1 MNQQQLR
8 FVESFKSHIPNYE
21 DKISSKYN
29 LEKVIIPLDDPP
41 QLFEVDMK
49 SLSSLFLN
57 SNPQFQTLLSAIMSW
72 NQTAKQY
79 NSNPP
84 NFLRKEHNKLGI
96 NNTIITQL
104 VFLLNEIVITTDRK
118 LQLKM
123 LNSVFDWYYKEI
135 GRKPQ
140 QTAMVSSSLIE
151 NISRPHTSATSRIN
165 RAEAS
170 FETGGL
176 RSEHANYDFP
186 KVRLKDF
193 SRRLPNNND
202 FSMSSTTALSYQKM
216 TAFGGDSRPQTS
228 PFGTVFNS
236 NENFLGRPRTTA
248 GGIRNEEGMNGSTIN
263 IGGLLSKYP
272 TNKMNLEEQNIALK
286 REIRSSQDQRGSS
299 KQMMGIRSNFINCF
313 FDDNPAQ
320 IKLEEIWFKQRHKA
334 LAEKKEDEELV
345 AIMKEWAC
353 NKGRVEEEMVRKG
366 EGDKIGTEF
375 NQVKYETNKKLVLN
389 EEDAE
394 LVLQEYPEIEN
405 PENEFVKLENGM
417 DINKLRVLNEP
428 AEIKG
433 GEEIYVERKK
443 EIIELN
449 NIPHEKQMFF
459 TPDKE
464 KANNKPEEFNAKT
477 RVFDSIQSNNTASTA
492 LSLEKQNNLS
502 LFQSLETY
510 KKEENFKEIDEKIRI
525 AKEKAKKANKKRPL
539 TEHEKNR
546 KFIKY
551 TLVNNDKLIGDIC
564 DSPVIKLLKPGK
576 RIADEEREEKNIKI
590 VDFYGNCFESKSS
603 KTLQNFEYQI
613 SKQKIKDLRT
623 VFAQNIKDLPLSN
636 NQNNPNTDNIN
647 QIKNSLSVYSRPLS
661 QQNVY
666 RNFSNI
672 FKPNLSKEVIR
683 QQQFNEIDEI
693 KRRMGRWGLSCS
705 TKKLENGL
713 LMPLA
718 IFGEKIKVAESGTT
732 LFENPFNKVEKKKKM
747 KKSSLK

>member
-29 LEKVIIPLDDPP
+29 LEKVIPLDDPP
-41 QLFEVDMK
+41 QLFEVDIK

-72 NQTAKQY
+72 NQMTKHY

-84 NFLRKEHNKLGI
+84 KSLRKEHNNLWI

-123 LNSVFDWYYKEI
+123 LNCVFDWYYKEI

-140 QTAMVSSSLIE
+140 QTAIVSSSVVE
-151 NISRPHTSATSRIN
+151 NISRPHTSATSSIN

-170 FETGGL
+170 FERGGL

-193 SRRLPNNND
+193 SRRLPNYND

-228 PFGTVFNS
+228 PFGTVFNC
-236 NENFLGRPRTTA
+236 NENFMGRPQTTT
-248 GGIRNEEGMNGSTIN
+248 GDIKNEQGMNGNRIN
-263 IGGLLSKYP
+263 ISSLLSRN
-272 TNKMNLEEQNIALK
+272 TMNRMNLEEQNIALK
-286 REIRSSQDQRGSS
+286 REIRSSQDKRGSS
-299 KQMMGIRSNFINCF
+299 KQIMGIRSNFINCF
-313 FDDNPAQ
+313 FDDNPEER
-320 IKLEEIWFKQRHKA
+320 KLEEIWFKQRHKA

-345 AIMKEWAC
+345 IIMKEWAC

-366 EGDKIGTEF
+366 EGDKNGTEF
-375 NQVKYETNKKLVLN
+375 NQVKYEINKKVVLN

-394 LVLQEYPEIEN
+394 LVLQEYPEIVN
-405 PENEFVKLENGM
+405 PDNEYVKLENGM

-433 GEEIYVERKK
+433 GEEIYVDKK
-443 EIIELN
+443 NEIIELN
-449 NIPHEKQMFF
+449 NIPLEKEMFL

-464 KANNKPEEFNAKT
+464 RANNKPEGFNAKT
-477 RVFDSIQSNNTASTA
+477 RVFESIQSNNTASTA
-492 LSLEKQNNLS
+492 LSLDKQNNLS
-502 LFQSLETY
+502 LFQSLETSN
-510 KKEENFKEIDEKIRI
+510 KEENFKEIDEKIRI
-525 AKEKAKKANKKRPL
+525 AKEKSKKANKQRPS
-539 TEHEKNR
+539 TEHEKKR

-564 DSPVIKLLKPGK
+564 DSPVIKLLKPSQI
-576 RIADEEREEKNIKI
+576 IADEEKEKRNIKI
-590 VDFYGNCFESKSS
+590 VDFYGNHFENRSN
-603 KTLQNFEYQI
+603 KTLQNYEYQI
-613 SKQKIKDLRT
+613 SKQKIKDLRNH
-623 VFAQNIKDLPLSN
+623 FAQNIKDLPLAN

-647 QIKNSLSVYSRPLS
+647 QINSLSVYSRPLS
-661 QQNVY
+661 QQHVY

-693 KRRMGRWGLSCS
+693 KRRMGRWGVRCS
-705 TKKLENGL
+705 TKKLENAL

-718 IFGEKIKVAESGTT
+718 IFGEKFKIAESGTN
-732 LFENPFNKVEKKKKM
+732 LFENPFNKVEKKKK
-747 KKSSLK
+747 KKNSSIK